1 MSGYGPICL
10 LSKKSD
16 STLNKTNTIIKG
28 SGSFIPAVAKLNR
41 DFIPN
46 HFYDAQHASINTP
59 GEEIVDKFRQ
69 ITGICER
76 RYVTDDQ
83 HTSEIAAWSAKKAL
97 EDAGVDPETIDQLI
111 VAHNF
116 GDVEQGSIQ
125 SGAVPSLAARVKNI
139 LGIRNPNCV
148 AYDILFGCPGWL
160 QGVIQADAFIRAGV
174 AKRCLVIGAEVLSR
188 VLDSHD
194 RDSMIFSDGAGA
206 MVLEAAEGTADGPGI
221 LAAAAQTYAMQ
232 ELNYISTGVSN
243 SPDDNTGIKYVKMQ
257 GRRVYE
263 FALKHVPEA
272 IKSCIDAT
280 GIPISQIKKIFI
292 HQANEKLDEAIIKA
306 LYKLYDLTP
315 DLASVMP
322 MNIHELGNSS
332 VATIPTLFD
341 MVRKGDLPEHTLH
354 PGDVIV
360 FASVGAGMNIN
371 AVCYRM

>member
-1 MSGYGPICL
+1 M
-10 LSKKSD
+10 
-16 STLNKTNTIIKG
+16 NQTNTIIKG
-28 SGSFIPAVAKLNR
+28 SGSFIPTVAKLNR
-41 DFIPN
+41 DFVSN
-46 HFYDAQHASINTP
+46 RFYDAHQAPINTP
-59 GEEIVDKFRQ
+59 GEEIVDKFQQ

-76 RYVTDDQ
+76 RYVTNEQ
-83 HTSEIAAWSAKKAL
+83 HTSEIAAWAGQKAL
-97 EDAGVDPETIDQLI
+97 EDARIDPETIDQLI

-116 GDVEQGSIQ
+116 GDVQQGSVQ
-125 SGAVPSLAARVKNI
+125 SGAVPSLAARVKHI
-139 LGIRNPNCV
+139 LGIQNPNCV

-188 VLDSHD
+188 VLDCHD

-206 MVLEAAEGTADGPGI
+206 MVLEAAPGTPDGPGI
-221 LAAAAQTYAMQ
+221 LATAAQTFAIQ
-232 ELNYISTGVSN
+232 ELNYINTGVSN
-243 SPDDNTGIKYVKMQ
+243 APEDHSGIKYVKMQ

-272 IKSCIDAT
+272 IKACIDAT
-280 GIPISQIKKIFI
+280 GVPISDIRKIFI

-315 DLASVMP
+315 DLSHVMP

-341 MVRKGDLPEHTLH
+341 MVSKGDLPEHTLH
-354 PGDVIV
+354 AGDVIV